1 VQIKRYFGAKEFR
14 NCVKID
20 PKGLL
25 SNPAIEKISA
35 SERLVLAIPKLLTSY
50 VSPDTFGTRGLENR
64 GSSMQA
70 HLSAY
75 ISVAERISNQLFVG
89 KPGI

>member
-1 VQIKRYFGAKEFR
+1 MEIKTRRKWGRSDVQIKPYLGAKEFR

-35 SERLVLAIPKLLTSY
+35 SERLVLAIPK
-50 VSPDTFGTRGLENR
+50 
-64 GSSMQA
+64 
-70 HLSAY
+70 
-75 ISVAERISNQLFVG
+75 
-89 KPGI
+89 